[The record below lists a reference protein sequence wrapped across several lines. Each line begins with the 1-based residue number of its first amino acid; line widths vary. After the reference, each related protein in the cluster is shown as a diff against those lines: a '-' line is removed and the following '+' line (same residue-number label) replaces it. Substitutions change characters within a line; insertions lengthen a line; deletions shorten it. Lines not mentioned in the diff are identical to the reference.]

1 MISPAFL
8 SPDRCEPGVRLVSP
22 LERALAGIDPGRVR
36 DHSHLGKLEVRG
48 DVSALE
54 PAPGDRFHRIGP
66 RHGLYLHEGPTG
78 DLRDSLGGR
87 GFAVIDQTAAYAA
100 FEVHGDD
107 LLRRLTDLDLEALPA
122 SGLVARV
129 RGIVTKSDEGADG
142 GAFVV
147 FVAQEHGHYACEAV
161 LDALE
166 GLGR

>member
-1 MISPAFL
+1 VISPAFL
-8 SPDRCEPGVRLVSP
+8 SPDQCEPGVRLVSP

-36 DHSHLGKLEVRG
+36 DRSHLGKLELRG
-48 DVSALE
+48 NVSGLE

-66 RHGLYLHEGPTG
+66 RHGLYIHEGPTG
-78 DLRDSLGGR
+78 ELRGSLAGR

-100 FEVHGDD
+100 FEVRGED

-129 RGIVTKSDEGADG
+129 RGIVTRADG
-142 GAFVV
+142 DAFVV
-147 FVAQEHGHYACEAV
+147 YVAQEHGHYACEAV